1 MPMMILKVMRQVS
14 EAGTG
19 SASGTS
25 GRGGN
30 VIVNGGY
37 VKAVGNGSGYGIGN
51 GGNKTPYG
59 TITINGG
66 SVDATLGTTPN
77 NDPSFDAFNNSGT
90 IPATKYNQYLV
101 ETTIDGITDEQ
112 DVEYSLVSD
121 NDTGAEKKIKTRT
134 DKNGKLYLYA
144 NAGNNG
150 FVYIKTVQHITD
162 IQKLIRCQRIHL
174 IVQTV
179 QR

>member
-1 MPMMILKVMRQVS
+1 MPMMILKVMR
-14 EAGTG
+14 AGIGGGTG

-59 TITINGG
+59 AITINGG

-77 NDPSFDAFNNSGT
+77 NDPSLMRLI
-90 IPATKYNQYLV
+90 IP
-101 ETTIDGITDEQ
+101 EQ
-112 DVEYSLVSD
+112 FLQLSIIS
-121 NDTGAEKKIKTRT
+121 IW
-134 DKNGKLYLYA
+134 
-144 NAGNNG
+144 
-150 FVYIKTVQHITD
+150 
-162 IQKLIRCQRIHL
+162 
-174 IVQTV
+174 
-179 QR
+179 